1 MNDLAVEFQELSWM
15 WVGQDNYIYIKNY
28 WIASVIPYKVEEN
41 MYIDRSVRTG
51 YIVTALLGAVAG
63 GLVVAWV
70 THAIPRMM
78 KHMMAGMMENM
89 RAQMGAEGC
98 KPDDI

>member
-1 MNDLAVEFQELSWM
+1 
-15 WVGQDNYIYIKNY
+15 
-28 WIASVIPYKVEEN
+28 
-41 MYIDRSVRTG
+41 
-51 YIVTALLGAVAG
+51 
-63 GLVVAWV
+63 VAWV

-78 KHMMAGMMENM
+78 KGMMAGMMENM

>member
-1 MNDLAVEFQELSWM
+1 
-15 WVGQDNYIYIKNY
+15 
-28 WIASVIPYKVEEN
+28 
-41 MYIDRSVRTG
+41 MYIDRSRRTG
-51 YIVTALLGAVAG
+51 YLITTLLGAAVG
-63 GLVVAWV
+63 GLLVTWV

-78 KHMMAGMMENM
+78 KGMMAGMMENM

>member
-1 MNDLAVEFQELSWM
+1 
-15 WVGQDNYIYIKNY
+15 
-28 WIASVIPYKVEEN
+28 

-51 YIVTALLGAVAG
+51 YLITALLGAAAG

-78 KHMMAGMMENM
+78 KGMMAGMVENM

>member
-1 MNDLAVEFQELSWM
+1 
-15 WVGQDNYIYIKNY
+15 
-28 WIASVIPYKVEEN
+28 
-41 MYIDRSVRTG
+41 
-51 YIVTALLGAVAG
+51 
-63 GLVVAWV
+63 LVVAWV

-78 KHMMAGMMENM
+78 KGMMAGMVENM

>member
-1 MNDLAVEFQELSWM
+1 
-15 WVGQDNYIYIKNY
+15 
-28 WIASVIPYKVEEN
+28 
-41 MYIDRSVRTG
+41 MYIDRSRRTG
-51 YIVTALLGAVAG
+51 YLITTLLGAAAG

-78 KHMMAGMMENM
+78 KGMMAGMMENM